1 MKYKILLLFTAFI
14 SLVAVRQALADGGT
28 VVYERWIGTDNYVM
42 MSDRDG
48 RNERKLFIGYDAE
61 ISPDGSKIAYT
72 WVSDDA
78 PNERYIAVYD
88 IAAKKN
94 NILKHI
100 PGTNNYAPRW
110 SPNGKKILFNQ
121 YYQEKKWLPGI
132 YDTEKKSTK
141 TVAAKLTP
149 PDKKKQLYSDVYSPF
164 WSHNGEYIYGND
176 LKYIYKFSAAD
187 GKQVDA
193 IPMSAIFS
201 KHAMIDSSIRFS
213 SSADGNSWLFSVE
226 QSNEKCGRCEASVAL
241 EPLKGITYEYKLKE
255 KKTVRISPADFC
267 TGYAAYG
274 TKGDIYISAHKTS
287 EKPRQSANYYDL
299 YLISAADKKITPIAQ
314 KAYEASVSK

>member
-14 SLVAVRQALADGGT
+14 SLFAVRQALADGGT

-121 YYQEKKWLPGI
+121 Y
-132 YDTEKKSTK
+132 
-141 TVAAKLTP
+141 
-149 PDKKKQLYSDVYSPF
+149 
-164 WSHNGEYIYGND
+164 
-176 LKYIYKFSAAD
+176 
-187 GKQVDA
+187 
-193 IPMSAIFS
+193 
-201 KHAMIDSSIRFS
+201 
-213 SSADGNSWLFSVE
+213 
-226 QSNEKCGRCEASVAL
+226 
-241 EPLKGITYEYKLKE
+241 
-255 KKTVRISPADFC
+255 
-267 TGYAAYG
+267 
-274 TKGDIYISAHKTS
+274 
-287 EKPRQSANYYDL
+287 
-299 YLISAADKKITPIAQ
+299 
-314 KAYEASVSK
+314 

>member
-1 MKYKILLLFTAFI
+1 MKHKLLLLLTVFI
-14 SLVAVRQALADGGT
+14 SIFAARQALAEEGV

-61 ISPDGSKIAYT
+61 ISQDGSKIAYT

-88 IAAKKN
+88 IASKKN

-100 PGTNNYAPRW
+100 PGANNYGPRW
-110 SPNGKKILFNQ
+110 SPDGKKILFNQ
-121 YYQEKKWLPGI
+121 YNKEQKWLPGI
-132 YDTEKKSTK
+132 YDTDKKNTI
-141 TVAAKLTP
+141 TIGVKLTP
-149 PDKKKQLYSDVYSPF
+149 PDKNKQTYSDVYSPF
-164 WSHNGEYIYGND
+164 WSHDGQYIYGND
-176 LKYIYKFSAAD
+176 LRYIYKFSAAE
-187 GKQVDA
+187 GKQVDVL
-193 IPMSAIFS
+193 PLSAIFP

-226 QSNEKCGRCEASVAL
+226 QSNEKCGRCETSAA
-241 EPLKGITYEYKLKE
+241 LKGITYEYKLKE
-255 KKTVRISPADFC
+255 KKTVRISVADFC

-274 TKGDIYISAHKTS
+274 ARGDIYLSAHKTT
-287 EKPRQSANYYDL
+287 EKPRRSANYYDL
-299 YLISAADKKITPIAQ
+299 YVISAADKKITSVAK
-314 KAYEASVSK
+314 KAYEASASK